1 MSYLTLT
8 SSVIHAPLYELQPD
22 TQHVQDVG
30 GKHLPGCGP
39 ACARVWGAGGAP
51 GVKKIKLTPIV
62 GHKVKKKH

>member
-30 GKHLPGCGP
+30 GKHLPDCD
-39 ACARVWGAGGAP
+39 CVWGAGGAP